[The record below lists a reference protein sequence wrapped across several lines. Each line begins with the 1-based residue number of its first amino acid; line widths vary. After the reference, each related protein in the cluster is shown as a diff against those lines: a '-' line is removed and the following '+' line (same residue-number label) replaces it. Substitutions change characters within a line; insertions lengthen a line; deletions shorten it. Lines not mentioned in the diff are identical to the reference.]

1 MSCTARAIV
10 GTGHPRILHDPP
22 IAATLQ
28 IARSRERFC
37 CFPGPFLAR
46 RSRKLPSTRTSSRRV
61 RGLPKQAV
69 ETGRRLPQ
77 GGLVDTFR
85 SIAPKAPVAVVA
97 LGNPKRR
104 DEGLPLRV
112 MGRVRT
118 LIGEIGCA
126 RHGNVTVASEA
137 ESAQASLALATQR
150 APRAIVDWIECAT
163 ESTRLDP
170 ILDDRRRIVLIDTVS
185 LGEKPGTVFHWHLE
199 GRGRLT
205 LLRHYGRAASMRMEH
220 LAFWLEDDLPE
231 GGIDLIGIEPADTED
246 GEGISRSV
254 RHRLPTICAQTA
266 ALLFRILVEEGW

>member
-1 MSCTARAIV
+1 MRS
-10 GTGHPRILHDPP
+10 L
-22 IAATLQ
+22 AT
-28 IARSRERFC
+28 S
-37 CFPGPFLAR
+37 
-46 RSRKLPSTRTSSRRV
+46 
-61 RGLPKQAV
+61 
-69 ETGRRLPQ
+69 
-77 GGLVDTFR
+77 
-85 SIAPKAPVAVVA
+85 KAPVAVVA
-97 LGNPKRR
+97 LGNPMRR

-126 RHGNVTVASEA
+126 RHGTSVGVSNTATGVDVVDATGPVDV
-137 ESAQASLALATQR
+137 QGSLALATRR
-150 APRAIVDWIECAT
+150 ASGAIVDWIECAT

-170 ILDDRRRIVLIDTVS
+170 ILDNRRRIVLIDTVT

-199 GRGRLT
+199 GQGRLT
-205 LLRHYGRAASMRMEH
+205 LLRHYGRAASMKMEH
-220 LAFWLEDDLPE
+220 LAFWLEDDLPQ

>member
-1 MSCTARAIV
+1 MEE
-10 GTGHPRILHDPP
+10 D
-22 IAATLQ
+22 
-28 IARSRERFC
+28 
-37 CFPGPFLAR
+37 
-46 RSRKLPSTRTSSRRV
+46 
-61 RGLPKQAV
+61 
-69 ETGRRLPQ
+69 
-77 GGLVDTFR
+77 R
-85 SIAPKAPVAVVA
+85 SIAISKAPVAVVA

-126 RHGNVTVASEA
+126 RHGS
-137 ESAQASLALATQR
+137 SAPPATEEQGSLVLATR
-150 APRAIVDWIECAT
+150 RTPGAIVDWIECAT

-170 ILDDRRRIVLIDTVS
+170 ILDDRRRIVLIDTVT

-199 GRGRLT
+199 GHGRLT

-220 LAFWLEDDLPE
+220 LAFWLEDDLPP
-231 GGIDLIGIEPADTED
+231 GGIDLIGIEPAETDD

>member
-1 MSCTARAIV
+1 MQWRLVAAS
-10 GTGHPRILHDPP
+10 P
-22 IAATLQ
+22 I
-28 IARSRERFC
+28 
-37 CFPGPFLAR
+37 P
-46 RSRKLPSTRTSSRRV
+46 
-61 RGLPKQAV
+61 
-69 ETGRRLPQ
+69 
-77 GGLVDTFR
+77 GGLVER
-85 SIAPKAPVAVVA
+85 IRLLAISKAPVAVVA
-97 LGNPKRR
+97 LGNPMRR

-126 RHGNVTVASEA
+126 RHGTSVGVSETA
-137 ESAQASLALATQR
+137 NGTGAAGAVDVVDAAGVQGSLALATRR
-150 APRAIVDWIECAT
+150 APGAIVDWIECAT

-170 ILDDRRRIVLIDTVS
+170 ILDNRRRIVLIDTVT

-199 GRGRLT
+199 GQGRLT
-205 LLRHYGRAASMRMEH
+205 LLRHYGRAASMKMEH
-220 LAFWLEDDLPE
+220 LAFWLEDDLPQ